1 MIIKQTPVVRRDWSV
16 GTTGTDKSEGK
27 FARLS
32 ADGQTMSLVTSASD
46 IPDGVVSNPDGR
58 DGADGNGGDLILQSH
73 PGIVQVRLN
82 DTPGTIETGT
92 KLALC
97 ADATVKAAVG
107 AAGEVIVAKSL
118 APNTSGQGDCLHEA
132 LLVARPSATPANA

>member
-1 MIIKQTPVVRRDWSV
+1 MIIKQTPVVRRDWPA

-27 FARLS
+27 FATLS
-32 ADGQTMSLVTSASD
+32 TDGQTMSLVTSASD

-58 DGADGNGGDLILQSH
+58 DGADGNGGDLVLQSH

-82 DTPGTIETGT
+82 DTPGTIETCT
-92 KLALC
+92 ELVLC
-97 ADATVKAAVG
+97 ADATVKAATG
-107 AAGEVIVAKSL
+107 AAGEVVVAKSM

-132 LLVARPSATPANA
+132 ILVARPSATPTQA

>member
-1 MIIKQTPVVRRDWSV
+1 MIIKQTPVVRRDWPA
-16 GTTGTDKSEGK
+16 GTTDTDKSEGK
-27 FARLS
+27 FAKLS

-58 DGADGNGGDLILQSH
+58 DGTDGNGGDLILMSH

-82 DTPGTIETGT
+82 NTPGTIETGT
-92 KLALC
+92 YLVLC
-97 ADATVKAAVG
+97 ADATVKAATG
-107 AAGEVIVAKSL
+107 TAGELIVAQSM

-132 LLVARPSATPANA
+132 LLVAWATPTA

>member
-1 MIIKQTPVVRRDWSV
+1 MIIKQTPVERRLWAS

-27 FARLS
+27 LVKAD
-32 ADGQTMSLVTSASD
+32 ADGQTMSLVTSATD

-58 DGADGNGGDLILQSH
+58 DGTDGNGGDLVRMNH

-82 DTPGTIETGT
+82 GTPGTIEDGT
-92 KLALC
+92 DLVAC
-97 ADATVKAAVG
+97 ADATVKAATG
-107 AAGEVIVAKSL
+107 TAGEVVVAKSV

-132 LLVARPSATPANA
+132 ILVARPAATAAQA